1 MTLRHSSSHYG
12 NTEHRPLH
20 RIPLAHA
27 TSVLRMTYAMRDTQV
42 LSSKTGEAI
51 LTEEHVD
58 SRAAIRVRGV
68 VSGAQKTAGG
78 KTCR

>member
-1 MTLRHSSSHYG
+1 MTLRHTSSHYG

-20 RIPLAHA
+20 RTLAHT
-27 TSVLRMTYAMRDTQV
+27 TSVLRMTYAMRDTQA
-42 LSSKTGEAI
+42 LPSKTCEAI

>member
-1 MTLRHSSSHYG
+1 MTLRHTSSHYG

-58 SRAAIRVRGV
+58 SRAAMRAR
-68 VSGAQKTAGG
+68 A
-78 KTCR
+78 